1 MKFPLIIAARM
12 GSSRLPGKT
21 LMKIEGRE
29 MLGMIIDRVKK
40 SNYVG
45 EIILATT
52 ELKEDDKLADWAK
65 SEGISF
71 FRGES
76 FDMLKRLSDTVKF
89 VGADSF
95 IEVLGDNPLIDSSI
109 IDATCEEFIKN
120 EYDYVSILTREY
132 SKFCKSNSHIF
143 PIGIRA
149 QVINSKTIFEANRL
163 AQSPINRE
171 HATTYIIDHPDKFR
185 IGLIEAENIFS
196 ELNYPEYTFAVNV
209 RANLEMIKLIVQVLN
224 KKSQNWNLNDVIK
237 LTSKNQNI
245 LSLMGNN
252 ASWNN

>member
-52 ELKEDDKLADWAK
+52 ELKEDDKLAGWAK
-65 SEGISF
+65 SEGIF
-71 FRGES
+71 CFRGES
-76 FDMLKRLSDTVKF
+76 FDMLKRLSDTVKYI
-89 VGADSF
+89 GADSF

-109 IDATCEEFIKN
+109 IDATCKEFVKN
-120 EYDYVSILTREY
+120 KYDYVSILTKEY
-132 SKFCKSNSHIF
+132 PKFCKSNSHIF
-143 PIGIRA
+143 PIGLRA
-149 QVINSKTIFEANRL
+149 QVINSKTIFEANKL
-163 AQSPINRE
+163 AHTPINRE
-171 HATTYIIDHPDKFR
+171 HATTYIIDNPKKFR
-185 IGLIEAENIFS
+185 IGLIEAENVFRD
-196 ELNYPEYTFAVNV
+196 LNKPDYTFAVNV
-209 RANLEMIKLIVQVLN
+209 RANLEMIKMIVRKLN
-224 KKSQNWNLNDVIK
+224 KITQNWDLKDVIK
-237 LTSKNQNI
+237 LTTNNQNI

-252 ASWNN
+252 AKWTK

>member
-52 ELKEDDKLADWAK
+52 ELKEDDKLAGWAK
-65 SEGISF
+65 SEGISC

-76 FDMLKRLSDTVKF
+76 FDMLKRLSDTVKYL
-89 VGADSF
+89 GADTF

-109 IDATCEEFIKN
+109 IDATCKAFIKN
-120 EYDYVSILTREY
+120 EYDYVSI
-132 SKFCKSNSHIF
+132 
-143 PIGIRA
+143 A
-149 QVINSKTIFEANRL
+149 
-163 AQSPINRE
+163 
-171 HATTYIIDHPDKFR
+171 ATGR
-185 IGLIEAENIFS
+185 GL
-196 ELNYPEYTFAVNV
+196 
-209 RANLEMIKLIVQVLN
+209 
-224 KKSQNWNLNDVIK
+224 
-237 LTSKNQNI
+237 
-245 LSLMGNN
+245 
-252 ASWNN
+252 